1 MSDLKSISQI
11 VTDQRALAYLESI
24 IATSN
29 ELRAFLALVP
39 FKEADLVVLA
49 SIDSILDEILKYH
62 QGL

>member
-11 VTDQRALAYLESI
+11 VHDQRALAYLESI

-39 FKEADLVVLA
+39 FKESDLAELA
-49 SIDSILDEILKYH
+49 RIDNILDQILKYH